1 MRILFRTDANAQIGT
16 GHLMR
21 CLALADGLRAEGAE
35 CTFLC
40 RAGGLGVMARRI
52 TEAGHVLL
60 TLPDSP
66 PSDADVDSPQL
77 AHAGWLPGGQR
88 NDATACL
95 NALDGQPVANWLI
108 VDHYALDQRWE
119 KPMRVAAASILVID
133 DLADRQ
139 HACDLLLDQNQV
151 PDMVARYENRGP
163 GNCRLL
169 LGPKYALLRNEFSRS
184 EASAP
189 AGERSTSPRLLVM
202 FGGAD
207 PQNLTLRTVN
217 ALASVGWKAG
227 VDVVAGPLY
236 ADLDNLQMAIAA
248 LPDVRLH
255 APAGDV
261 ATLMRSAGFA
271 VGSPGVASWERCA
284 CALPSLTIA
293 QADNQEPIGEAL
305 GISGAHCYLGRAE
318 DVSDADLEAALHFW
332 QNNGLARQAMT
343 AAAQAICDG
352 LGVRRVVRQL
362 LKRSLSIRIAS
373 QDDARLLFVW
383 RNDER
388 TRRQSLDPRPL
399 ALATHLAWFDNM
411 IRKADSSL
419 LVACRDG
426 VPVACIRFD
435 CHENRARV
443 SIYTDPELQGHGLG
457 GAALAA
463 GIDWL
468 QAERPEVTVTEADVL
483 PANRASHNLF
493 SSAGF
498 HPVWTRYEY
507 SRESSCQG

>member
-21 CLALADGLRAEGAE
+21 CLALADGLRAEGVE

-40 RAGGLGVMARRI
+40 RAGGLGVMASRI

-66 PSDADVDSPQL
+66 LGDADVDSPQL
-77 AHAGWLPGGQR
+77 AHAGWLPGGQL
-88 NDATACL
+88 NDAAACL
-95 NALDGQPVANWLI
+95 NVLGGQPVADWLV
-108 VDHYALDQRWE
+108 VDHYALDEIWE
-119 KPMRVAAASILVID
+119 NPMRVAAARILVID

-151 PDMVARYENRGP
+151 PDMAARYGNCVPE
-163 GNCRLL
+163 NCRLL
-169 LGPKYALLRNEFSRS
+169 LGPKYALLRNEFLRS
-184 EASAP
+184 DPSAP
-189 AGERSTSPRLLVM
+189 ASERSTSPRLLVM

-217 ALASVGWKAG
+217 ALASVGWKGG

-236 ADLDNLQMAIAA
+236 TDPDTLQKAIAA
-248 LPDVRLH
+248 LPDARLH
-255 APAGDV
+255 APARDV
-261 ATLMRSAGFA
+261 AMLMRSAGFA

-318 DVSDADLEAALHFW
+318 TVTDADLEAALRFW
-332 QNNGLARQAMT
+332 QNNGFARQAMT
-343 AAAQAICDG
+343 AAAQAVCDG

-362 LKRSLSIRIAS
+362 LKPSLSIRVACR
-373 QDDARLLFVW
+373 DDAALLFSW

-388 TRRQSLDPRPL
+388 TRLQSLDPRPL
-399 ALATHLAWFDNM
+399 ELATHLAWFDS
-411 IRKADSSL
+411 IIKKADSSL
-419 LVACRDG
+419 LLACRDG

-435 CHENRARV
+435 CQENRARV
-443 SIYTDPELQGHGLG
+443 SIYTDPDLQGQGLG
-457 GAALAA
+457 GATLAA

-468 QAERPEVTVTEADVL
+468 QAERPEIKVTEADVL
-483 PANRASHNLF
+483 PANQASHSLF

-507 SRESSCQG
+507 FRESSCQR